1 MPEGPEV
8 TIVTKQLDKEVR
20 GWNLVNIKLLTGR
33 YTRKEPDGFYEFMS
47 ILYPKYDGIYIHGI
61 CNKGK
66 FIYWL
71 CMDGIIF
78 STLGMTGTYK
88 AEDNKYARVRFDFR
102 DNTPEKTRKS
112 IYYSDMRN
120 FGTLKFITENPKQ
133 ELDKKLASIGP
144 DMLNNPCDE
153 ETWLAICEKRK
164 NNSLVKFLME
174 QKNVSGVGN
183 IYKSE
188 SLFLAGL
195 APHRTVGDCST
206 EELLRLY
213 ASVKTVLKNS
223 FETGGATIRNYSDL
237 HNTQGNYVA
246 FPSKADEMMK
256 SRIGVMVYS
265 QKTDP
270 YGNPIMKIKLD
281 DQRTTYY
288 SPEVQ
293 K

>member
-8 TIVTKQLDKEVR
+8 TIVTKQLNSIVQDKV
-20 GWNLVNIKLLTGR
+20 IKDIELLSGR
-33 YTRKEPDGFYEFMS
+33 YIKKEPSGFTDYVDGAINHES
-47 ILYPKYDGIYIHGI
+47 QKVLSVN
-61 CNKGK
+61 NKGK

-71 CMDGIIF
+71 TSSGVIF
-78 STLGMTGTYK
+78 STLGMTGIYK
-88 AEDNKYARVRFDFR
+88 TKDNKYARVKWIFD
-102 DNTPEKTRKS
+102 DDTE

-120 FGTLKFITENPKQ
+120 FGTLKFYFGTGSSK
-133 ELDKKLASIGP
+133 ELNKKLSEIGP
-144 DMLNNPCDE
+144 DMLNEPCDE
-153 ETWLAICEKRK
+153 KTWLKICEKRK
-164 NNSLVKFLME
+164 NQSLVKFLME

-195 APHRTVGDCST
+195 APYRKVGECTS

-213 ASVKTVLKNS
+213 KSVKTVLKNS
-223 FETGGATIRNYSDL
+223 YETGGATIRNYSDL
-237 HNTQGNYVA
+237 YNNQGQYVA

-265 QKTDP
+265 QKEDP
-270 YGNPIMKIKLD
+270 YGNPIQKIKLD

-288 SPEVQ
+288 SPKVQ

>member
-8 TIVTKQLDKEVR
+8 TIVTKQLNFTVQNKI
-20 GWNLVNIKLLTGR
+20 IKDIELLSGR
-33 YTRKEPDGFYEFMS
+33 YTKKEPIGFTDFVDGAINNES
-47 ILYPKYDGIYIHGI
+47 QKVVGVS
-61 CNKGK
+61 NKGK
-66 FIYWL
+66 FIYWITSS
-71 CMDGIIF
+71 GVIF

-88 AEDNKYARVRFDFR
+88 TKDNKYARVRWTFD
-102 DNTPEKTRKS
+102 DNTE

-120 FGTLKFITENPKQ
+120 FGTLKFYFGTESSK
-133 ELDKKLASIGP
+133 ELNKKLSEIGP
-144 DMLNNPCDE
+144 DMLNEPCNE
-153 ETWLAICEKRK
+153 KTWLQICEKRK
-164 NNSLVKFLME
+164 NQSLVKFLME

-195 APHRTVGDCST
+195 APYRKVGDCTS
-206 EELLRLY
+206 EELSRLY
-213 ASVKTVLKNS
+213 KSVKTVLKNS
-223 FETGGATIRNYSDL
+223 YETGGATIRNYSDL
-237 HNTQGNYVA
+237 YNNQGQYVA

-265 QKTDP
+265 QKEDP
-270 YGNPIMKIKLD
+270 YGNPIQKIKLD

>member
-8 TIVTKQLDKEVR
+8 TIVTKQLNSIVQDKV
-20 GWNLVNIKLLTGR
+20 IKDIELLSGR
-33 YTRKEPDGFYEFMS
+33 YIKKEPSGFIDYVDWA
-47 ILYPKYDGIYIHGI
+47 INQHPQKVLGVN
-61 CNKGK
+61 NKGK

-71 CMDGIIF
+71 TSSGVIF

-88 AEDNKYARVRFDFR
+88 TKDNKYARVKWIFD
-102 DNTPEKTRKS
+102 DDTE

-120 FGTLKFITENPKQ
+120 FGTLKFYFGTGSSK
-133 ELDKKLASIGP
+133 ELNKKLSEIGS
-144 DMLNNPCDE
+144 DMLNEPCDE
-153 ETWLAICEKRK
+153 KTWLKICEKRK
-164 NNSLVKFLME
+164 NQSLVKFLME

-195 APHRTVGDCST
+195 APYRKVGECTS

-213 ASVKTVLKNS
+213 KSVKTVLKNS
-223 FETGGATIRNYSDL
+223 YETGGATIRNYSDL
-237 HNTQGNYVA
+237 YNNQGQYVA

-265 QKTDP
+265 QKEDP
-270 YGNPIMKIKLD
+270 YGNPIQKIKLD

-288 SPEVQ
+288 SPKVQ

>member
-8 TIVTKQLDKEVR
+8 TIVTKQLNFTVQNKV
-20 GWNLVNIKLLTGR
+20 IKDIELLSGR
-33 YTRKEPDGFYEFMS
+33 YTKKEPSGFTDFVDGAINHES
-47 ILYPKYDGIYIHGI
+47 QKVLGVH
-61 CNKGK
+61 NKGK

-71 CMDGIIF
+71 TSSGVIF

-88 AEDNKYARVRFDFR
+88 TKDNKYARVKWVFD
-102 DNTPEKTRKS
+102 DDTE

-120 FGTLKFITENPKQ
+120 FGTLKFYFGAESSK
-133 ELDKKLASIGP
+133 ELNKKLSEIGP
-144 DMLNNPCDE
+144 DMLNEPCDE
-153 ETWLAICEKRK
+153 KTWLKICEKRK
-164 NNSLVKFLME
+164 NQSLVKFLME

-195 APHRTVGDCST
+195 APYRKVGECNS

-213 ASVKTVLKNS
+213 KSVKTVLKNS
-223 FETGGATIRNYSDL
+223 YETGGATIRNYSDL
-237 HNTQGNYVA
+237 YNNQGQYVA

-265 QKTDP
+265 QKEDP
-270 YGNPIMKIKLD
+270 YGNPIQKIKLD

>member
-8 TIVTKQLDKEVR
+8 TIVTKQLNSIVQDKV
-20 GWNLVNIKLLTGR
+20 IKDIELLSGR
-33 YTRKEPDGFYEFMS
+33 YIKKEPSGFTDYVDGAINHES
-47 ILYPKYDGIYIHGI
+47 QKVLSVN
-61 CNKGK
+61 NKGK

-71 CMDGIIF
+71 TSSGVIF
-78 STLGMTGTYK
+78 STLGMTVTYK
-88 AEDNKYARVRFDFR
+88 TKNNKYARVKWIFD
-102 DNTPEKTRKS
+102 DDTE

-120 FGTLKFITENPKQ
+120 FGTLKFYFGAGSSK
-133 ELDKKLASIGP
+133 ELNKKLSEIGP
-144 DMLNNPCDE
+144 DMLNEPCDE
-153 ETWLAICEKRK
+153 KTWLKICEKRK
-164 NNSLVKFLME
+164 NQSLVKFLME

-195 APHRTVGDCST
+195 APYRKVGECTS

-213 ASVKTVLKNS
+213 KSVKTVLKNS
-223 FETGGATIRNYSDL
+223 YETGGTTIRNYSDL
-237 HNTQGNYVA
+237 YNNQGQYVA

-265 QKTDP
+265 QKEDP
-270 YGNPIMKIKLD
+270 YGNPIQKIKLD

-288 SPEVQ
+288 SPKVQ

>member
-8 TIVTKQLDKEVR
+8 TIVTKQLNFTVQNKV
-20 GWNLVNIKLLTGR
+20 IKDIELLSGR
-33 YTRKEPDGFYEFMS
+33 YTKKEPIGFTDFVDGAINNES
-47 ILYPKYDGIYIHGI
+47 QKVLGVS
-61 CNKGK
+61 NKGK
-66 FIYWL
+66 FIYWITSS
-71 CMDGIIF
+71 GVIF

-88 AEDNKYARVRFDFR
+88 TKDNKYARVRWTFD
-102 DNTPEKTRKS
+102 DNTE

-120 FGTLKFITENPKQ
+120 FGTLKFYFGTESSK
-133 ELDKKLASIGP
+133 ELNKKLSEIGP
-144 DMLNNPCDE
+144 DMLNEPCNE
-153 ETWLAICEKRK
+153 KTWLQICEKRK
-164 NNSLVKFLME
+164 NQSLVKFLME

-195 APHRTVGDCST
+195 APYRKVGDCTS
-206 EELLRLY
+206 EELSRLY
-213 ASVKTVLKNS
+213 KSVKTVLKNS
-223 FETGGATIRNYSDL
+223 YETGGATIRNYSDL
-237 HNTQGNYVA
+237 YNNQGQYVA

-265 QKTDP
+265 QKEDP
-270 YGNPIMKIKLD
+270 YGNPIQKIKLD

>member
-8 TIVTKQLDKEVR
+8 TIVTKQLNFTVQNKV
-20 GWNLVNIKLLTGR
+20 IKDIELLSGR
-33 YTRKEPDGFYEFMS
+33 YTKKEPIGFTDFVDGAINNES
-47 ILYPKYDGIYIHGI
+47 QKVLGVS
-61 CNKGK
+61 NKGK
-66 FIYWL
+66 FIYWITSS
-71 CMDGIIF
+71 GVIF

-88 AEDNKYARVRFDFR
+88 TKDNKYARVRWTFD
-102 DNTPEKTRKS
+102 DNTE

-120 FGTLKFITENPKQ
+120 FGTLKFYFGTESSK
-133 ELDKKLASIGP
+133 ELNKKLSEIGP
-144 DMLNNPCDE
+144 DMLNEPCDKK
-153 ETWLAICEKRK
+153 TWLKICEKRK
-164 NNSLVKFLME
+164 NQSLVKFLME

-195 APHRTVGDCST
+195 APYRKVGDCTS
-206 EELLRLY
+206 EELSRLY
-213 ASVKTVLKNS
+213 TSVKTVLKNS
-223 FETGGATIRNYSDL
+223 YETGGATIRNYSDL
-237 HNTQGNYVA
+237 YNNQGQYVA

-265 QKTDP
+265 QKEDP
-270 YGNPIMKIKLD
+270 YGNPIQKIKLD

>member
-8 TIVTKQLDKEVR
+8 TIVTKQLNFTVQ
-20 GWNLVNIKLLTGR
+20 NIVIKDIELLSGR
-33 YTRKEPDGFYEFMS
+33 YTKKEPSGFTDFVDGAINHES
-47 ILYPKYDGIYIHGI
+47 QKVLGVH
-61 CNKGK
+61 NKGK

-71 CMDGIIF
+71 TSSGVIF

-88 AEDNKYARVRFDFR
+88 TKDNKYARVKWIFD
-102 DNTPEKTRKS
+102 DDTE

-120 FGTLKFITENPKQ
+120 FGTLKFYFGAESSK
-133 ELDKKLASIGP
+133 ELIKKLSEIGP
-144 DMLNNPCDE
+144 DMLNKPCDE
-153 ETWLAICEKRK
+153 KTWLKICEKRK
-164 NNSLVKFLME
+164 NQSLVKFLME

-195 APHRTVGDCST
+195 APYRKVGDCTS
-206 EELLRLY
+206 EELVRLY
-213 ASVKTVLKNS
+213 TSVKTVLKNS
-223 FETGGATIRNYSDL
+223 YETGGATIRNYSDL
-237 HNTQGNYVA
+237 YNNQGQYVA

-265 QKTDP
+265 QKEDP
-270 YGNPIMKIKLD
+270 YGNPIQKIKLD

>member
-8 TIVTKQLDKEVR
+8 TIVTKQLNFTVQNKV
-20 GWNLVNIKLLTGR
+20 IKDIELLSGR
-33 YTRKEPDGFYEFMS
+33 YTKKEPSGFTDFVDGAINHDS
-47 ILYPKYDGIYIHGI
+47 QKVLGVH
-61 CNKGK
+61 NKGK

-71 CMDGIIF
+71 TSSGVIF

-88 AEDNKYARVRFDFR
+88 TKDNKYARVKWIFD
-102 DNTPEKTRKS
+102 DDTE

-120 FGTLKFITENPKQ
+120 FGTLKFYFGAESSK
-133 ELDKKLASIGP
+133 ELIKKLSEIGP
-144 DMLNNPCDE
+144 DMLNEPCDKK
-153 ETWLAICEKRK
+153 TWLKICEKRK
-164 NNSLVKFLME
+164 NQSLVKFLME

-195 APHRTVGDCST
+195 APYRKVGDCTS
-206 EELLRLY
+206 EELSRLY
-213 ASVKTVLKNS
+213 KSVKTVLKNS
-223 FETGGATIRNYSDL
+223 YETGGATIRNYSDL
-237 HNTQGNYVA
+237 YNNQGQYVA

-265 QKTDP
+265 QKEDP
-270 YGNPIMKIKLD
+270 YGNPIQKIKLD

>member
-8 TIVTKQLDKEVR
+8 TIVTKQLNFTVQNKV
-20 GWNLVNIKLLTGR
+20 IKDIELLSGR
-33 YTRKEPDGFYEFMS
+33 YTKKEPIGFTDFVDGAINNES
-47 ILYPKYDGIYIHGI
+47 QKVLGVS
-61 CNKGK
+61 NKGK
-66 FIYWL
+66 FIYWITSS
-71 CMDGIIF
+71 GVIF

-88 AEDNKYARVRFDFR
+88 TKDNKYARVRWTFD
-102 DNTPEKTRKS
+102 DNTE

-120 FGTLKFITENPKQ
+120 FGTLKFYFGTESSK
-133 ELDKKLASIGP
+133 ELNKKLSEIGP
-144 DMLNNPCDE
+144 DMLNEPCDKK
-153 ETWLAICEKRK
+153 TWLKICEKRK
-164 NNSLVKFLME
+164 NQSLVKFLME

-195 APHRTVGDCST
+195 APYRKVGDCTS
-206 EELLRLY
+206 EELSRLY
-213 ASVKTVLKNS
+213 KSVKTVLKNS
-223 FETGGATIRNYSDL
+223 YETGGATIRNYSDL
-237 HNTQGNYVA
+237 YNNQGQYVA

-265 QKTDP
+265 QKEDP
-270 YGNPIMKIKLD
+270 YGNPIQKIKLD

>member
-8 TIVTKQLDKEVR
+8 TIVTKQLNFTVQNKV
-20 GWNLVNIKLLTGR
+20 IKDIELLSGR
-33 YTRKEPDGFYEFMS
+33 YTKKEPSGFTDFVDGAINHDS
-47 ILYPKYDGIYIHGI
+47 QKVLGVH
-61 CNKGK
+61 NKGK

-71 CMDGIIF
+71 TSSGVIF

-88 AEDNKYARVRFDFR
+88 TKNNKYARVKWIFD
-102 DNTPEKTRKS
+102 DDTE

-120 FGTLKFITENPKQ
+120 FGTLKFYFGAESSK
-133 ELDKKLASIGP
+133 ELIKKLSEIGP
-144 DMLNNPCDE
+144 DMLNEPCDE
-153 ETWLAICEKRK
+153 KTWLKICEKRK
-164 NNSLVKFLME
+164 NQSLVKFLME

-195 APHRTVGDCST
+195 APYRKVGDCTS
-206 EELLRLY
+206 EELSRLY
-213 ASVKTVLKNS
+213 KSVKTVLKNS
-223 FETGGATIRNYSDL
+223 YETGGATIRNYSDL
-237 HNTQGNYVA
+237 YNNQGQYVA

-265 QKTDP
+265 QKEDP
-270 YGNPIMKIKLD
+270 YGNPIQKIKLD

>member
-8 TIVTKQLDKEVR
+8 TIVTKQLNFTVQNKV
-20 GWNLVNIKLLTGR
+20 IKDIELLSGR
-33 YTRKEPDGFYEFMS
+33 YTKKEPSGFTDFVDGAINYES
-47 ILYPKYDGIYIHGI
+47 QKVLGVH
-61 CNKGK
+61 NKGK

-71 CMDGIIF
+71 TSSGVIF

-88 AEDNKYARVRFDFR
+88 TKDNKYARVRWTFD
-102 DNTPEKTRKS
+102 DNTE

-120 FGTLKFITENPKQ
+120 FGTLKFYFGTESSK
-133 ELDKKLASIGP
+133 ELNKKLSEIGP
-144 DMLNNPCDE
+144 DMLNEPCNE
-153 ETWLAICEKRK
+153 KTWLQICEKRI
-164 NNSLVKFLME
+164 NQSLVKFLME

-195 APHRTVGDCST
+195 APYRKVGDCTS
-206 EELLRLY
+206 EELSRLY
-213 ASVKTVLKNS
+213 KSVKTVLKNS
-223 FETGGATIRNYSDL
+223 YETGGATIRNYSDL
-237 HNTQGNYVA
+237 YNNQGQYVA

-265 QKTDP
+265 QKEDP
-270 YGNPIMKIKLD
+270 YGNPIQKIKLD

>member
-8 TIVTKQLDKEVR
+8 TIVTKQLNFTVQNKV
-20 GWNLVNIKLLTGR
+20 IKDIELLSGR
-33 YTRKEPDGFYEFMS
+33 YTKKEPSGFTDFVDGAINHDS
-47 ILYPKYDGIYIHGI
+47 QKVLGVH
-61 CNKGK
+61 NKGK

-71 CMDGIIF
+71 TSSGVIF

-88 AEDNKYARVRFDFR
+88 TKDNKYARVKWIFD
-102 DNTPEKTRKS
+102 DDTE

-120 FGTLKFITENPKQ
+120 FGTLKFYFGTESSK
-133 ELDKKLASIGP
+133 ELNKKLSEIGP
-144 DMLNNPCDE
+144 DMLNEPCNE
-153 ETWLAICEKRK
+153 KTWLQICEKRK
-164 NNSLVKFLME
+164 NQSLVKFLME

-195 APHRTVGDCST
+195 APYRKVGDCTS
-206 EELLRLY
+206 EELVRHY
-213 ASVKTVLKNS
+213 TSVKTVLKNS
-223 FETGGATIRNYSDL
+223 YETGGATIRNYSDL
-237 HNTQGNYVA
+237 YNNQGQYVA

-265 QKTDP
+265 QKEDP
-270 YGNPIMKIKLD
+270 YGNPIQKIKLD